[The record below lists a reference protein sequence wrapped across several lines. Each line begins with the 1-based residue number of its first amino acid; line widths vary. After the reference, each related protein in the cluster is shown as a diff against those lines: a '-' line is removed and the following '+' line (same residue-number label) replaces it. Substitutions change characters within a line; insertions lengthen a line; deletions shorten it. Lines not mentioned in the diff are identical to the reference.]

1 MMAENNF
8 VFIQNSINA
17 RDIDGNTAL
26 HYCSIHQNTELAEF
40 LVIHGANTTIL
51 NNKEE
56 TAASILLNQENG
68 MNSEIYVN
76 VFQPLLTIER
86 PETEITE
93 IFPNLESQTE
103 CLFPEFDPTQ
113 FH

>member
-1 MMAENNF
+1 MQETLTE
-8 VFIQNSINA
+8 I
-17 RDIDGNTAL
+17 R
-26 HYCSIHQNTELAEF
+26 HYCSMHQNTELTKF

-51 NNKEE
+51 SNKEE

-68 MNSEIYVN
+68 MTSEIYVN
-76 VFQPLLTIER
+76 VFQPLLSIEW

-103 CLFPEFDPTQ
+103 YLFPEFDPTQ
-113 FH
+113 SH

>member
-1 MMAENNF
+1 MQETLTE
-8 VFIQNSINA
+8 I
-17 RDIDGNTAL
+17 R
-26 HYCSIHQNTELAEF
+26 HYCSMHQNTELTKF

-51 NNKEE
+51 SNKEE

-68 MNSEIYVN
+68 MTSEIYVN
-76 VFQPLLTIER
+76 VFQPLLTIEW

-93 IFPNLESQTE
+93 IFPNLENQTE
-103 CLFPEFDPTQ
+103 CLFPEFDPRQ